1 MAGLI
6 RLRRRRGASWLSRLF
21 RFLLALVAG
30 LAGLVAWVSYIWV
43 KPPRLFLMEPVPP
56 DISPEEVYFPSRDGL
71 RLHSLYLAGRPG
83 SPALL
88 LCHGY
93 YRSLAEPF
101 SVGCELN
108 RLGYHVLLIDFRAC
122 GLSGGRFTTL
132 GYREVA
138 DVLGAVDYLRSR
150 LGERPLGVLGISMGA
165 VAALRAAPDC
175 PAIAAIVADSAYAD
189 LKATIRHKIEE
200 ILRLP
205 FLVGLGWASIRI
217 GEWLSGGNVAA
228 VRAVDAATWLAPR
241 PLLLI
246 HGEKDDYL
254 PPDNAQRLFQA
265 AGEPKELWL
274 APGSGHAMARLD
286 HGREYVERVHA
297 FFQRCLMPVASGAN
311 PTEAPSVEEARQVNS
326 S

>member
-1 MAGLI
+1 MGAGL
-6 RLRRRRGASWLSRLF
+6 A
-21 RFLLALVAG
+21 ALVAA
-30 LAGLVAWVSYIWV
+30 AGYLWV
-43 KPPRLFLMEPVPP
+43 KPPRLLLREPVPP

-71 RLHSLYLAGRPG
+71 RLHGLYLAGRPG

-108 RLGYHVLLIDFRAC
+108 RLGYHVLLIDFRGC
-122 GLSGGRFTTL
+122 GLSDGRFTTV

-138 DVLGAVDYLRSR
+138 DVLGAVDYLCQR
-150 LGERPLGVLGISMGA
+150 LGQRPLGVLGISMGA

-175 PAIAAIVADSAYAD
+175 PPIAAIVADSAYAD
-189 LKATIRHKIEE
+189 LKDTIRHKTKE

-205 FLVGLGWASIRI
+205 LLVGLGWASIRI
-217 GEWLSGGNVAA
+217 GEWLSGCNVGA
-228 VRAVDAATWLAPR
+228 VRAVDAAARFAPR
-241 PLLLI
+241 PLLFI
-246 HGEKDDYL
+246 HGERDDYL

-286 HGREYVERVHA
+286 HGREYLERVHA
-297 FFQRCLMPVASGAN
+297 FFEKYLSTD
-311 PTEAPSVEEARQVNS
+311 TERIDG
-326 S
+326 